1 MLGCKES
8 KNILSVTNYHN
19 TEVVVILSKELSTTN
34 HWVPG
39 RLYDQCEMT
48 SENTWLVNN
57 P

>member
-1 MLGCKES
+1 MLGCKKS

-19 TEVVVILSKELSTTN
+19 MEVVVILSKELSTTN

-39 RLYDQCEMT
+39 CLYDQCEMT